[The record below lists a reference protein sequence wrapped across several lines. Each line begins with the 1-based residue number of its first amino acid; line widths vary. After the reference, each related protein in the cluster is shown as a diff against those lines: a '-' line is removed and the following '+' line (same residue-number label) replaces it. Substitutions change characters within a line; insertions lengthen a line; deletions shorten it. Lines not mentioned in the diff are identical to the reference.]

1 MVHFSDMFMRMK
13 PNFLV
18 LLLAA
23 GLLTMSAR
31 GEAGAGTNA
40 ASAKSGDKIAAL
52 FDNVVAKGK
61 GVEVK
66 RSQLDDALVNV
77 KASASAQGQAISA
90 EEMSKIE
97 QQVLDRLITVQLLT
111 GAATAADKA
120 RGTSLCATNLEEF
133 KARLGSEEAL
143 VRQLKSVGMSLE
155 DLRKKITE
163 EMTARAV
170 LEREMKAQATDD
182 QAKKFYD
189 ENPAKFEEP
198 EMVRASHVLIATS
211 DLKAGTE
218 MTAEQKTAK
227 RKVAEDVLKRAR
239 AGEDFAK
246 LAKEFSDDP
255 GSKDKGGEYTFPK
268 GQMVPEFETAAFSLK
283 PNEVSD
289 IVTTKF
295 GYHIIKLS
303 EKLPAKKVEFSKVSG
318 RIKEYLTQQE
328 LGKQQTQVKDYLAK
342 LKKDAKVEILDE
354 KLKLPEGGADAPAA
368 GAAPAPAK
376 PASK

>member
-1 MVHFSDMFMRMK
+1 MVHYPDMFMRMK

-23 GLLTMSAR
+23 GLLTTPAWA
-31 GEAGAGTNA
+31 EPGAKTNA
-40 ASAKSGDKIAAL
+40 APAKAGDKIAAL
-52 FDNVVAKGK
+52 FDNVLAKGK

-77 KASASAQGQAISA
+77 KASAAAQGQSIPS

-97 QQVLDRLITVQLLT
+97 QQVLDRLITVQLLV

-120 RGTSLCATNLEEF
+120 RGSTLCATNLEEF

-143 VRQLKSVGMSLE
+143 VRQLKSVGMTMD

-170 LEREMKAQATDD
+170 IERELKAQATDE

-198 EMVRASHVLIATS
+198 EMVRASHVLVATS
-211 DLKAGTE
+211 DPKSGTE

-227 RKVAEDVLKRAR
+227 HKVAEDVLKRAR

-246 LAKEFSDDP
+246 LAKDFSDDP
-255 GSKDKGGEYTFPK
+255 GSKDKGGEYTFPR
-268 GQMVPEFETAAFSLK
+268 GQMVPEFETAAFGLK

-303 EKLPAKKVEFSKVSG
+303 EKLPAKKVELSKVIG
-318 RIKEYLTQQE
+318 RIKDYLTQQE
-328 LGKQQTQVKDYLAK
+328 LSKQQTQVKDYLAK
-342 LKKDAKVEILDE
+342 LKKDANVEILDE
-354 KLKLPEGGADAPAA
+354 KLKLPEGGADAAA
-368 GAAPAPAK
+368 GGTAPAPAK